1 MKGSVRRLRARQRQL
16 LRLYSLWQETK
27 REDVQRQFLRILG
40 GILAVKP
47 GFNLFD
53 EFKKAF

>member
-1 MKGSVRRLRARQRQL
+1 MKDSVRRLRAKQRQL

-27 REDVQRQFLRILG
+27 REDIQRKFLWVLG
-40 GILAVKP
+40 EILAVKP
-47 GFNLFD
+47 GFSLWN